1 MNNIFAGRKYIIGG
15 IFLVVCVAC
24 IIRLFYMQ
32 VIDESLK
39 LDASN
44 ETFRHITQYPPRG
57 CIYDRKGRLLVTNE
71 AAYDILVT
79 PSLVKDFDT
88 NSFCSD
94 LGITKSDFIA
104 GIKKAIIQNTAYH
117 STVFM
122 KEVTPEIYA
131 AFQEKLYKYHGFTSQ
146 VRTIR
151 RYPMKVAPHI
161 LGYIGE
167 VDKELCARDS
177 DYKEG
182 DYIGISGI
190 EESYENDLKGKKGV
204 KIMMFDAMNKEVG
217 DYKNGEFDTLP
228 VTGENLTCTI
238 DAKLQAYGEKLMQ
251 NKAGSI
257 VAIDPETGEIL
268 ALVSSPYYDPN
279 MMVGSVRA
287 KNYATLLHDSINIPL
302 FNRAL
307 MAMYPP
313 GSTFKTIEAL
323 IGQQEGVLN
332 ENTSYTCGGAFH
344 IGNVSVACD
353 AAHGTLQLEKAIAL
367 SCNTYFC
374 NVFMSIMNNK
384 KYNSVEDAFASW
396 RRYVTSFGIGIRP
409 DIDLPSALRGS
420 LPTENYYDKYHGK
433 GHWKGSTIISLAIG
447 QGELG
452 ITPLQ
457 LANQAAII
465 GNRGYYFLPHVIRPI
480 GDDPTTTKYATKHFV
495 PIEPQYFDI
504 VADGMCDVVNEGT
517 AAASKIPGVVM
528 CGKTGTAQNPNGR
541 NNSLF
546 IAFAPK
552 DHPRIAISVV
562 VERGGW
568 GASWAAPIAS
578 LMIEKYL
585 NDTIKRTDIET
596 RMLAGNTI
604 QYLADEKM
612 APKKK
617 HNKKNSSLN
626 MTAHKK
632 KHKHTDE

>member
-1 MNNIFAGRKYIIGG
+1 MNDTLFSGRKYIIGG
-15 IFLVVCVAC
+15 IFLVAC
-24 IIRLFYMQ
+24 LAFIVRLFYMQ
-32 VIDESLK
+32 VFDENLK

-57 CIYDRKGRLLVTNE
+57 CIFDRNGHLLVTNE

-79 PSLVKDFDT
+79 PAQVKNMDT
-88 NSFCSD
+88 DSFCND
-94 LGITKSDFIA
+94 LGITKADFIS

-117 STVFM
+117 SSIFM
-122 KEVTPEIYA
+122 KEVTPEVYA
-131 AFQEKLYKYHGFTSQ
+131 LFEEKLYKYPGFTAQ
-146 VRTIR
+146 VRTVR
-151 RYPMKVAPHI
+151 KYPLKIAPHI

-167 VDKELCARDS
+167 VDQELCDRDPE
-177 DYKEG
+177 YKEG

-190 EESYENDLKGKKGV
+190 EESYENYLRGKKGV

-217 DYKNGEFDTLP
+217 DYKSGEFDTLP
-228 VTGENLTCTI
+228 VTGDNLTCTI

-257 VAIDPETGEIL
+257 VAIDPQTGEIL
-268 ALVSSPYYDPN
+268 ALVSSPDYDPN
-279 MMVGSVRA
+279 MLVGSVRA
-287 KNYATLLHDSINIPL
+287 KNYEHLLQDSIDVPL

-332 ENTSYTCGGAFH
+332 EHTSYTCPGAFH
-344 IGNVSVACD
+344 IGNVTVACD
-353 AAHGTLQLEKAIAL
+353 AVHGTLQLEKAIAL

-374 NVFMSIMNNK
+374 NVFMSIMRNK
-384 KYNSVEDAFASW
+384 KYHSTEEAFNAW
-396 RRYVTSFGIGIRP
+396 RRYVTSFGIGVRP

-420 LPTENYYDKYHGK
+420 LPTESYYDKYHGK
-433 GHWKGSTIISLAIG
+433 GHWKAATIISLAIG

-452 ITPLQ
+452 VTPLQ

-465 GNRGYYFLPHVIRPI
+465 ANRGYYYLPHIIRSI
-480 GDDPTTTKYATKHFV
+480 ADMPTIKKYATKHFV
-495 PIEPQYFDI
+495 PIDPKYFDI
-504 VADGMCDVVNEGT
+504 VVDGMCDVVNDGT
-517 AAASKIPGVVM
+517 AAASKIPGIVM

-585 NDTIKRTDIET
+585 NDTIRRTDLEQQ
-596 RMLAGNTI
+596 MMQGNTI
-604 QYLADEKM
+604 QYLAEEKM
-612 APKKK
+612 LP
-617 HNKKNSSLN
+617 
-626 MTAHKK
+626 KK
-632 KHKHTDE
+632 KHKHIPLHNKLAGIKKQNLAQ

>member
-1 MNNIFAGRKYIIGG
+1 MNTQFADRKFIIGG
-15 IFLVVCVAC
+15 VFLVAC
-24 IIRLFYMQ
+24 IAFIIRMFYMQ
-32 VIDESLK
+32 VFDESLK

-79 PSLVKDFDT
+79 PSQVKDLDT
-88 NSFCSD
+88 DSFCND
-94 LGITKSDFIA
+94 LGISKTDFIS
-104 GIKKAIIQNTAYH
+104 GIKKAIIQNTTYH
-117 STVFM
+117 SSVFI
-122 KEVTPEIYA
+122 KEVTPEIYT
-131 AFQEKLYKYHGFTSQ
+131 AFQEKLFKYHGFSSQ
-146 VRTIR
+146 VRTVR

-167 VDKELCARDS
+167 VDQDLCDRDP

-190 EESYENDLKGKKGV
+190 EESYESDLRGKKGV

-217 DYKNGEFDTLP
+217 DYKNGKYDTLP
-228 VTGENLTCTI
+228 VTGDNLTCTI
-238 DAKLQAYGEKLMQ
+238 DAELQEYGEKLMQ

-287 KNYATLLHDSINIPL
+287 KNYAKLLQDSIDIPL

-313 GSTFKTIEAL
+313 GSTFKTVEAL

-332 ENTSYTCGGAFH
+332 ENTAYNCPGAFRL
-344 IGNVSVACD
+344 GNISVGCD
-353 AAHGTLQLEKAIAL
+353 LVHGTLQLEKAIAL

-384 KYNSVEDAFASW
+384 KYHSTEEAFNSW
-396 RRYVTSFGIGIRP
+396 RRYVNSFGIGIRP

-420 LPTENYYDKYHGK
+420 LPTQNYYDKYHGRGK
-433 GHWKGSTIISLAIG
+433 WKAATIISLAIG

-452 ITPLQ
+452 VTPLQ

-465 GNRGYYFLPHVIRPI
+465 GNRGYYYLPHVIKSI
-480 GDDPTTTKYATKHFV
+480 GDKQTIKKYATKHFV
-495 PIEPQYFDI
+495 PVESKYFDI
-504 VADGMCDVVNEGT
+504 VADGMCDVVNDGT
-517 AAASKIPGVVM
+517 AAASKIPGIVM

-546 IAFAPK
+546 ISFAPK
-552 DHPRIAISVV
+552 DHPRIAVSVV

-568 GASWAAPIAS
+568 GADWAAPIAS

-585 NDTIKRTDIET
+585 NDTIKRTDIEQK
-596 RMLAGNTI
+596 MLQGNTI
-604 QYLADEKM
+604 QYLAEEK
-612 APKKK
+612 AAQKHITPKK
-617 HNKKNSSLN
+617 
-626 MTAHKK
+626 
-632 KHKHTDE
+632 